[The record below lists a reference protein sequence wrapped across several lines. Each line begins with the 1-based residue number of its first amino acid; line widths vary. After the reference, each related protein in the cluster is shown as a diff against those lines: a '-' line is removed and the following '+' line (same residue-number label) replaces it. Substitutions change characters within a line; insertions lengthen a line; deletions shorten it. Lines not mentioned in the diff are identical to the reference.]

1 MTPDER
7 LALQRL
13 ADVPRGITKTLML
26 AYGFPDELIAALV
39 LDGLAIVE
47 HDVARIGQQTIEVD
61 LVIITDAGRKAL
73 WR

>member
-26 AYGFPDELIAALV
+26 AYGFPDELITALV
-39 LDGLAIVE
+39 LSGLATVE
-47 HDVARIGQQTIEVD
+47 HEVVRIGQQKIEVD
-61 LVIITDAGRKAL
+61 LVMITDTGRKAL